1 MLRLKYPSLYEHLL
15 PKLEFGLHPVKLG
28 DGEDYFLI
36 VKCSKEIILTAE
48 LNNGF
53 DIYSPLINCD
63 SVKTTSLL
71 SVFYDC
77 DDDPLTIMTFITDDC
92 AYDKNVFKEVF
103 SQEIINI
110 YFVSQSN
117 IDILSFKSK
126 IECSDSVFENLKSS
140 NFMSDFHE
148 TIPILNNALCDYFHE
163 KINEKDRVKI
173 SFIEPV
179 TQNFTAI
186 FDCSKMAEL
195 HHVNDNGILTST
207 LRIDEPGE
215 SQEHEIA
222 GFLNRV
228 FDHSKIY
235 MNPLKINDREE
246 MSDLIVIGDDYIYF
260 VQAKDSPNNESVI
273 RNSIQRKKSTVKK
286 HLKKAVKQM
295 KGAIKHASLKDNLE
309 FYVKETD
316 DTLTKVST
324 NIGVLEKRGII
335 VLKELFPED
344 MVDYTSLIIDMCN
357 EMKEEC
363 IVFDFN
369 DLSNCTVNID
379 NEVVFSEMF
388 ESSFKQACQ
397 DGEFPKY
404 RLVRSLFGD

>member
-28 DGEDYFLI
+28 DSEDYFLI

-53 DIYSPLINCD
+53 EIYSPLVNCD

-92 AYDKNVFKEVF
+92 AYDKEVFKKVF
-103 SQEIINI
+103 SQEVIDI

-126 IECSDSVFENLKSS
+126 IECSDTVFENLNLS
-140 NFMSDFHE
+140 NLIPRSYE
-148 TIPILNNALCDYFHE
+148 AIPILNNALCNYFHE
-163 KINEKDRVKI
+163 KIDEKDKVKI

-179 TQNFTAI
+179 TQNFTTI
-186 FDCSKMAEL
+186 IDCSKITEL
-195 HHVNDNGILTST
+195 HHVNDNGISIST

-215 SQEHEIA
+215 SQENEIA

-228 FDHSKIY
+228 FEHSKIY
-235 MNPLKINDREE
+235 MNPLKIDDREE
-246 MSDLIVIGDDYIYF
+246 ISDLIVIGDDYIYF

-286 HLKKAVKQM
+286 HLKKAVNQM
-295 KGAIKHASLKDNLE
+295 KGAIKHASINDNLE
-309 FYVKETD
+309 FFVKDAD
-316 DTLTKVST
+316 DTFIKVST
-324 NIGVLEKRGII
+324 DIGVLEKRGII

-344 MVDYTSLIIDMCN
+344 MVDYTSLIIDMCK
-357 EMKEEC
+357 ELKEEC

-369 DLSNCTVNID
+369 DLGNCTVNID
-379 NEVVFSEMF
+379 NEAVFAKMF

-397 DGEFPKY
+397 YGEFPKY
-404 RLVRSLFGD
+404 RLVRSLLGD

>member
-28 DGEDYFLI
+28 DSADYLLI

-53 DIYSPLINCD
+53 EIYLPLINCD

-92 AYDKNVFKEVF
+92 SYDKEVFKEVF
-103 SQEIINI
+103 SQEIIDI

-117 IDILSFKSK
+117 VDILSFKSK
-126 IECSDSVFENLKSS
+126 IECSDTVFENLNLS
-140 NFMSDFHE
+140 NLMPRSYE
-148 TIPILNNALCDYFHE
+148 TIPILNNSLCDYFHE
-163 KINEKDRVKI
+163 KINEKDKIKI

-179 TQNFTAI
+179 TQNFTTI
-186 FDCSKMAEL
+186 IDCSKPAEL
-195 HHVNDNGILTST
+195 HHVNDNGISTST
-207 LRIDEPGE
+207 LRINEPGE
-215 SQEHEIA
+215 SQENEIA

-228 FDHSKIY
+228 FEHSKIY
-235 MNPLKINDREE
+235 MNPLKIDDREE
-246 MSDLIVIGDDYIYF
+246 ISDLIVIGDDYIYF

-286 HLKKAVKQM
+286 HLKKAVNQM
-295 KGAIKHASLKDNLE
+295 KGAIKHASLRDNLE
-309 FYVKETD
+309 FYVKGAD
-316 DTLTKVST
+316 DTFTKIST
-324 NIGVLEKRGII
+324 DIEVLKKRGII

-344 MVDYTSLIIDMCN
+344 MIDYTTLIIDMCK
-357 EMKEEC
+357 ELKEEC

-369 DLSNCTVNID
+369 DLGNCTVNID
-379 NEVVFSEMF
+379 NEAVFAKMF

-397 DGEFPKY
+397 YGEFPKY
-404 RLVRSLFGD
+404 RSVRSLLGD

>member
-15 PKLEFGLHPVKLG
+15 PKLEFGLHPVKLS
-28 DGEDYFLI
+28 DSEDYLLI

-53 DIYSPLINCD
+53 EIYSPLINCN

-77 DDDPLTIMTFITDDC
+77 DDDPLAIMTFITDDC
-92 AYDKNVFKEVF
+92 AYDKEVFKNVF
-103 SQEIINI
+103 SQEVIDV

-117 IDILSFKSK
+117 VDILSYKSK
-126 IECSDSVFENLKSS
+126 IECSDTVFENLNLS
-140 NFMSDFHE
+140 NLMPRSYGA
-148 TIPILNNALCDYFHE
+148 IPYLNNALYNYLHE
-163 KINEKDRVKI
+163 KKDEKDKVKI

-179 TQNFTAI
+179 VQNFTTI
-186 FDCSKMAEL
+186 IDCSKITDL
-195 HHVNDNGILTST
+195 HHVNDNGISTST

-215 SQEHEIA
+215 SQENEIA

-235 MNPLKINDREE
+235 MNPLKVDDREE
-246 MSDLIVIGDDYIYF
+246 ISDLIVIGEDYIYF

-286 HLKKAVKQM
+286 HLKKAVNQM
-295 KGAIKHASLKDNLE
+295 KGAIKHASIKDNLE
-309 FYVKETD
+309 FFVKDAD
-316 DTLTKVST
+316 DTFSKVST
-324 NIGVLEKRGII
+324 DIGALEKRGII

-344 MVDYTSLIIDMCN
+344 MVDYTSLIIDMCK
-357 EMKEEC
+357 ELKEEC

-369 DLSNCTVNID
+369 DLGNCTVNID
-379 NEVVFSEMF
+379 NEAVFAKMF

-397 DGEFPKY
+397 YGEFPKY
-404 RLVRSLFGD
+404 RFVRSALGD